1 MQSIGH
7 ISLVVNGSALH
18 ESQLRIQEAERH
30 ALLKLARSGQPSM
43 MASLRYA
50 IGQFMVGFGRK
61 VAGGP
66 RRKSQPIEAPG
77 AFRIA
82 R

>member
-7 ISLVVNGSALH
+7 ISLVVTGSALQDQ
-18 ESQLRIQEAERH
+18 QLRIQEAERL
-30 ALLKLARSGQPSM
+30 ALVKMARSGQPSM
-43 MASLRYA
+43 LASFRYA

-61 VAGGP
+61 VAGCP
-66 RRKSQPIEAPG
+66 RCGAKPIDVPG
-77 AFRIA
+77 AVRIA